1 MSDYVVL
8 QSYGEGGYNDCELFG
23 IFKDTTI
30 EKIMPYLYSHHEYH
44 IYNIDNFPKPERITS
59 DNKSKRKVTIQLY
72 HDDLDLSSKETK
84 NKFLNERLI
93 IKNCTATGAEI
104 EFSDLAQTA
113 REKLSKQEYE
123 AIVKKVK
130 AGEL

>member
-1 MSDYVVL
+1 MGDYVVL
-8 QSYGEGGYNDCELFG
+8 QNYRGGGYNDSELFG

-30 EKIMPYLYSHHEYH
+30 EKIMPYFCSHLEYH
-44 IYNIDNFPKPERITS
+44 IYNIDNFPMPERILN
-59 DNKSKRKVTIQLY
+59 DKAKRKVKIQLY
-72 HDDLDLSSKETK
+72 YDDLDLSTQETK
-84 NKFLNERLI
+84 DKFLDASLI
-93 IKNCTATGAEI
+93 IKQCSTTGAEI